1 MAANV
6 ESLGALE
13 RRVSMSVPVEEIERQ
28 VDERRMEH
36 ACSVRMPGFR
46 PSKVPLKLVAQTYG
60 PQVRSE
66 VLGDAVQKAFTEV
79 VKEANLRVAG
89 YPRIEKKAA
98 ADDKALEFSATF
110 EIYPEVK
117 LGDLGAASI
126 ERPQVE
132 VDVAAVARTIEI
144 LRKQR
149 TRFVPASRPARD
161 GDRLTVDFEGTIAGQ
176 AFDGGKAENFVF
188 ALGEG
193 RMLPEFD
200 AAARGMSPGESK
212 TFPVR
217 FPDNYHG
224 KDVAGK
230 EASFEMKVKSVDE
243 PQLPALDAEF
253 AKQLGVAD
261 GDLAKMRGEIR
272 ANVEREVKKRVDARI
287 KGQALQA
294 LLDAAPLELPKS
306 LVEMETQQLVERAAA
321 DLQARGVKPEQL
333 PLNPASFEGA
343 AKRRV
348 ALGLIIAELARAENL
363 QPKPG
368 EVRAII
374 EQAGRGERA
383 YDIYSRL
390 LKERVV
396 FLVGPVT
403 EITANLI
410 VAQLLFLESENPDKD
425 IFFYINSPGGS
436 VSAGL
441 AIYDTMQFIKPDVS
455 TLCVG
460 QAARMGAL
468 LMAAGDVGKRFCLP
482 NSRVMIHQP
491 MGGFQG
497 QATDIEIHAKE
508 ILYLRGRLN
517 EILARHSGK
526 TIEVIARDTERDF
539 FMGAQDA
546 VKYGIVDKVLVSR
559 ENT

>member
-13 RRVSMSVPVEEIERQ
+13 RRVSMSVPVEEIDRQ
-28 VDERRMEH
+28 VDERLKKLARN
-36 ACSVRMPGFR
+36 VRMPGFR
-46 PSKVPLKLVAQTYG
+46 PGKVPLKLVAQTYG

-110 EIYPEVK
+110 EVYPEVK
-117 LGDLGAASI
+117 LGDISAASI

-132 VDVAAVARTIEI
+132 VDDAAVDRTIEI

-176 AFDGGKAENFVF
+176 AFDGGKAESFVF
-188 ALGEG
+188 TPGEG

-200 AAARGMSPGESK
+200 AAARGMSPGEAK

-230 EASFEMKVKSVDE
+230 EASFEMKVKSIEE

-294 LLDAAPLELPKS
+294 LLDAAPMELPKS
-306 LVEMETQQLVERAAA
+306 LVEMETQQLLERAAA

-333 PLNPASFEGA
+333 PLNPASFGDA

-348 ALGLIIAELARAENL
+348 ALGLIIAELSRAENL
-363 QPKPG
+363 QPKPA
-368 EVRAII
+368 EVRAIV
-374 EQAGRGERA
+374 EQEAQSYESPA
-383 YDIYSRL
+383 EVVKWFYMQPQRL
-390 LKERVV
+390 SEMEGVALEANVV
-396 FLVGPVT
+396 KWVL
-403 EITANLI
+403 
-410 VAQLLFLESENPDKD
+410 SK
-425 IFFYINSPGGS
+425 
-436 VSAGL
+436 
-441 AIYDTMQFIKPDVS
+441 
-455 TLCVG
+455 
-460 QAARMGAL
+460 
-468 LMAAGDVGKRFCLP
+468 
-482 NSRVMIHQP
+482 
-491 MGGFQG
+491 
-497 QATDIEIHAKE
+497 AK
-508 ILYLRGRLN
+508 
-517 EILARHSGK
+517 
-526 TIEVIARDTERDF
+526 V
-539 FMGAQDA
+539 
-546 VKYGIVDKVLVSR
+546 VDKQVSFD
-559 ENT
+559 ELMGSGA